1 MRGKGRNIDVN
12 VSDLTLR
19 DSKFDGV
26 YGNGAS
32 FHLENVNI
40 EKSEECGVWVEG
52 TTRNTMKNCN
62 VSHSYH
68 SGVYVYKDG
77 LMTIDGNATSIH
89 HNCKNGGWGWYAL
102 DASSSS
108 SSIYLV
114 SPLKKESICLKNGGG
129 GKNYGGNGTIKTIAN
144 NNTKEEKK

>member
-1 MRGKGRNIDVN
+1 
-12 VSDLTLR
+12 
-19 DSKFDGV
+19 
-26 YGNGAS
+26 
-32 FHLENVNI
+32 
-40 EKSEECGVWVEG
+40 
-52 TTRNTMKNCN
+52 MKNCN

-68 SGVYVYKDG
+68 SGLVVDDGG
-77 LMTIDGNATSIH
+77 LMTIEGNATSIH